1 MQERSLRSRNST
13 VWPTARFRCTRSP
26 ETRLSTRDRLYFPFI
41 LPLSVRLFR
50 RASLEFEI
58 RVAWNKDEQHFLFK
72 RDGYNLIFDEDFF
85 FLPPHW
91 TRAGNERERIWG
103 ISMGRGGQVRSRRDE
118 IENVFRTITT
128 GEEGREERERERAI
142 RTFDNGRGIT
152 VEKQS
157 ELRRR

>member
-1 MQERSLRSRNST
+1 
-13 VWPTARFRCTRSP
+13 
-26 ETRLSTRDRLYFPFI
+26 
-41 LPLSVRLFR
+41 
-50 RASLEFEI
+50 
-58 RVAWNKDEQHFLFK
+58 
-72 RDGYNLIFDEDFF
+72 
-85 FLPPHW
+85 
-91 TRAGNERERIWG
+91 
-103 ISMGRGGQVRSRRDE
+103 MGRGGQVRSRRDE

>member
-85 FLPPHW
+85 FLPPPIEP
-91 TRAGNERERIWG
+91 GPEMNEREYGEYRWG
-103 ISMGRGGQVRSRRDE
+103 EEDRLDLDEMKLKTFFERLQPVRRGGK
-118 IENVFRTITT
+118 
-128 GEEGREERERERAI
+128 RERERAI